1 MFRFVFCAF
10 QKGAHRRPSRL
21 PAIGGRSLVVGVESA
36 HSVGT
41 TQSRRASICG
51 LRRFIF
57 GNPAAL
63 GRLFYF
69 CLCVGCTDS
78 LFGTEERLCALPE
91 KLVSIFSAT
100 AIQMS
105 SLT

>member
-1 MFRFVFCAF
+1 MV
-10 QKGAHRRPSRL
+10 S
-21 PAIGGRSLVVGVESA
+21 VESA
-36 HSVGT
+36 HTVGT

-63 GRLFYF
+63 GRLRS
-69 CLCVGCTDS
+69 LVSASVSAAADG
-78 LFGTEERLCALPE
+78 LFGTEKRLRAPPE
-91 KLVSIFSAT
+91 ELVSIFSAT